1 MTPKKPLHER
11 EKELQSLLTTPAG
24 REKLE
29 ELAAKYHAVSGKVK
43 PAGASAITYILV
55 HERQHGLIGN

>member
-29 ELAAKYHAVSGKVK
+29 ELAAEYHAVSGKVK

-55 HERQHGLIGN
+55 HERQHGLIGK

>member
-1 MTPKKPLHER
+1 MTPKKPSTN

-24 REKLE
+24 QEKLE
-29 ELAAKYHAVSGKVK
+29 ELAAEYHAVSGKVK

-55 HERQHGLIGN
+55 HEIQHGLIGK